1 MTLTKRLPLL
11 ALLLATPAAGAP
23 AAPAAA
29 AAAAA
34 PAAAPPPARPADEVL
49 VDRVAATV
57 DGDVVTLS
65 EIEERAA
72 TELRRAEALPPGK
85 ERDEAHD
92 RALRRAFETIVSE
105 KLLEKQ
111 AKALQLEVTETQ
123 VDAAIEDI
131 KTRNH
136 FDDGQLDR
144 ALDGQGL
151 DRKTFRAQI
160 RRELESYQV
169 MQAKVRSRVKVSDD
183 DLKNY
188 YQTHPQEFGGELE
201 LHVRHVFLPLPE
213 HASKSDEARVRA
225 DAERVV
231 QRLKTGEDFAAVAKQ
246 VSKGPSAGDGGDLGW
261 LRRGTIQKS
270 LEDAAFDLKDGQ
282 ISGIVHAGPGLHV
295 LKVEGRRVGGAR
307 SFEDAKEEI
316 RNRLLDEQVTATRQQ
331 LLDELRRG
339 AVVEVKLPELK

>member
-1 MTLTKRLPLL
+1 VIPKKTLSLL
-11 ALLLATPAAGAP
+11 AVLLAAPAAGAP
-23 AAPAAA
+23 AAAAPAP

-34 PAAAPPPARPADEVL
+34 PAASATPAPAGEV

-72 TELRRAEALPPGK
+72 SELRRADGLPPGK
-85 ERDEAHD
+85 ERDQAHD
-92 RALRRAFETIVSE
+92 QAIRRAFDTIVYE

-111 AKALQLEVTETQ
+111 AKALQLEVTDTQ

-136 FDDGQLDR
+136 FDDAQLDR

-169 MQAKVRSRVKVSDD
+169 MQSKVRGRVKVTDD

-188 YQTHPQEFGGELE
+188 YQTHPQEFGGETE
-201 LHVRHVFLPLPE
+201 LHVRHIFMPLPE
-213 HASKSDEARVRA
+213 HAPKAEQARAHA
-225 DAERVV
+225 DAERVL
-231 QRLKTGEDFAAVAKQ
+231 QRLKTGEDFATVAKQ
-246 VSKGPSAGDGGDLGW
+246 VSQGPSAADGGDLGW
-261 LRRGTIQKS
+261 LRRGTIQKA
-270 LEDAAFDLKDGQ
+270 LEDAAFGLKDGQ
-282 ISGIVHAGPGLHV
+282 VSGIVQAGPGLHIV
-295 LKVEGRRVGGAR
+295 KVEERRIGGAR

-331 LLDELRRG
+331 LLDELRKA